1 MQRIVYFNERREG
14 MHEEISTTVIPESD
28 MLENIQDDD
37 LEDDFK
43 SYLKMEASIL
53 EEMAK

>member
-1 MQRIVYFNERREG
+1 